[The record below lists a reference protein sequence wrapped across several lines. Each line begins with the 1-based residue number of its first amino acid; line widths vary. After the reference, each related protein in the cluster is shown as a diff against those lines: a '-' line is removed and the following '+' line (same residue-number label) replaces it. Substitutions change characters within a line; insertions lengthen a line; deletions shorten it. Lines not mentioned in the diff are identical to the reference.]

1 MNIVRTR
8 LTRRREVV
16 DGQWQSYSWPNRD
29 QCKDDKPINHRF
41 GRHRNVSYLLYA
53 TALLQSRSHATLAQT
68 HTIDNEVR
76 IIFVDLLRVREL
88 LVARIARGSQFEH
101 TLHSDGH
108 GRVPDRLYRYYTS
121 YPHLSHRRFRH
132 GYCRWLHHYH
142 HHIFCKH
149 RHSRWRLFLI
159 IIIIFIIVV
168 VFDGL

>member
-1 MNIVRTR
+1 MLTR
-8 LTRRREVV
+8 LTRRRGVV
-16 DGQWQSYSWPNRD
+16 DGQWQSCGWPNRD
-29 QCKDDKPINHRF
+29 QCKDDKRVKHRF

-53 TALLQSRSHATLAQT
+53 AALLQSRSHATLAQT
-68 HTIDNEVR
+68 RHTHSIDNEVR

-88 LVARIARGSQFEH
+88 LLARIARGSPFEH

-121 YPHLSHRRFRH
+121 YPHLSRRRFRH
-132 GYCRWLHHYH
+132 GYRRWLHHH
-142 HHIFCKH
+142 LNIFCKH
-149 RHSRWRLFLI
+149 HHSRRRLFLI